1 MCRVLQGERLSIQRG
16 SSAGIQYHRPKLMP
30 IENFEH
36 RPGGLD
42 PADVF
47 SAAQTIAAKLV
58 ATGQDPDADEATVQW
73 LVDLVNDVGLDTM
86 ARLWAD
92 APAVTFGGAL
102 WRLYALQ
109 QATQRA
115 GDRWAAWY
123 RAGHDAYAS
132 RVIAGATEPPQAK
145 DLHTLIT
152 KILTGVYAGDFAIAL
167 ERGGAYAR
175 VIASGQHHHAVQ
187 LEDHN
192 PAAAAALEHRSV
204 KLQRTATE
212 LELCATAW
220 RQGRLE
226 TETAERRPAK

>member
-1 MCRVLQGERLSIQRG
+1 MSFQRG
-16 SSAGIQYHRPKLMP
+16 SATGIQYPRPKLMP

-47 SAAQTIAAKLV
+47 SAAQTVAAKLV
-58 ATGQDPDADEATVQW
+58 ATGQDPEADAETVAW
-73 LVDLVNDVGLDTM
+73 LIDLVDDIGLDTM

-92 APAVTFGGAL
+92 APAVTYGGAL

-109 QATQRA
+109 QATQRD

-123 RAGHDAYAS
+123 RAGYDAYAS
-132 RVIAGATEPPQAK
+132 RVIAGASEPPQAR
-145 DLHTLIT
+145 DLQTLIT

-175 VIASGQHHHAVQ
+175 VIAAGQHQHAER
-187 LEDHN
+187 LEDYN

-220 RQGRLE
+220 RDGCLE
-226 TETAERRPAK
+226 VERAERRPTL

>member
-1 MCRVLQGERLSIQRG
+1 MSSTGERLSIHGVVLPVFNITGR
-16 SSAGIQYHRPKLMP
+16 LMP

-167 ERGGAYAR
+167 ERGGAASHRTSSTSRHTTRSLAAR
-175 VIASGQHHHAVQ
+175 RH
-187 LEDHN
+187 
-192 PAAAAALEHRSV
+192 EHRSPTNV
-204 KLQRTATE
+204 HYRTGTM
-212 LELCATAW
+212 CHRW
-220 RQGRLE
+220 RRHLGRR
-226 TETAERRPAK
+226 ERRPATNSRPRCRSMCNQS

>member
-1 MCRVLQGERLSIQRG
+1 MSYQRG
-16 SSAGIQYHRPKLMP
+16 SSAGIQFSRPKLMP
-30 IENFEH
+30 MEDFEH
-36 RPGGLD
+36 RSGGLD
-42 PADVF
+42 PAEVF
-47 SAAQTIAAKLV
+47 SAAQTLAAKLV
-58 ATGQDPDADEATVQW
+58 ATGQDPDADTATVDW
-73 LVDLVNDVGLDTM
+73 LIDLVDDVGLDTM
-86 ARLWAD
+86 AQLWAD

-109 QATQRA
+109 QATDRD

-123 RAGHDAYAS
+123 RCGYDAYAS

-145 DLHTLIT
+145 DLQTLIT

-175 VIASGQHHHAVQ
+175 VIAAGQHQHAVQ

-192 PAAAAALEHRSV
+192 PGAAAALEHRSV

-220 RQGRLE
+220 REGRLKV
-226 TETAERRPAK
+226 ETAERRPRL

>member
-1 MCRVLQGERLSIQRG
+1 MSFQRG

-30 IENFEH
+30 LEDFEH
-36 RPGGLD
+36 HSGGLD
-42 PADVF
+42 PAEVF
-47 SAAQTIAAKLV
+47 SAAQIIAAKLV
-58 ATGQDPDADEATVQW
+58 ATGQDPDADDATVTW
-73 LVDLVNDVGLDTM
+73 LVDLVADVGLDTM
-86 ARLWAD
+86 AGLWAD
-92 APAVTFGGAL
+92 APAVTYGGAL

-109 QATQRA
+109 QATQRD

-123 RAGHDAYAS
+123 RAGYEAYVS
-132 RVIAGATEPPQAK
+132 RVIAGAAEPPQAK
-145 DLHTLIT
+145 DLQTLIT

-175 VIASGQHHHAVQ
+175 VIAAGQHQHAEQ

-212 LELCATAW
+212 LELCAAAW

-226 TETAERRPAK
+226 TETAERRPAQ

>member
-1 MCRVLQGERLSIQRG
+1 
-16 SSAGIQYHRPKLMP
+16 MP

-36 RPGGLD
+36 HSGGLD
-42 PADVF
+42 PAEVF
-47 SAAQTIAAKLV
+47 SAAQTVAAKLV
-58 ATGQDPDADEATVQW
+58 ATGQDPHADQATVEW
-73 LVDLVNDVGLDTM
+73 LVELVDDVGLDTM

-109 QATQRA
+109 QATRHD
-115 GDRWAAWY
+115 GNTWAAWY
-123 RAGHDAYAS
+123 RAGYDAYAS
-132 RVIAGATEPPQAK
+132 RVIAGASEPPQAK
-145 DLHTLIT
+145 DLQILIT
-152 KILTGVYAGDFAIAL
+152 RILTGVYAGDFGIAL

-175 VIASGQHHHAVQ
+175 VIAAGQHEHAVR
-187 LEDHN
+187 LEELN

-220 RQGRLE
+220 RQGRLQV
-226 TETAERRPAK
+226 ERPEPRPTH